1 MAFVITNSK
10 NYVKGDS
17 GNPASTTHKVSL
29 AKLFETREKAEQ
41 FCRSL
46 PKSMKHLGYYV
57 ADYSVEST
65 GEYTTFSNPVDSVIE
80 YVDFDPSMID
90 ADYIIGEVRRFEEFI
105 NRLISHKADIRRKQE
120 YAEAQIFDI
129 EHAAEQQSLDVMR
142 GYKLYKLLHDA
153 RKVRRDCKN
162 SLKMIGILETC
173 VSSDFLRGSICGKL
187 STVKEADY
195 IPRVLGELFDKTPNF
210 PLDKL

>member
-1 MAFVITNSK
+1 MAFVITNGK
-10 NYVKGDS
+10 NYVKEG
-17 GNPASTTHKVSL
+17 GGGQASTTHKISL
-29 AKLFETREKAEQ
+29 AKLFESKEKAEL

-46 PKSMKHLGYYV
+46 PKSMKHLGYYA

-90 ADYIIGEVRRFEEFI
+90 ADYIVGEVRRFEEFMK
-105 NRLISHKADIRRKQE
+105 RLISHKADIRRKQE

-173 VSSDFLRGSICGKL
+173 VSSDFLSGNICEKL
-187 STVKEADY
+187 SVVKEADY
-195 IPRVLGELFDKTPNF
+195 IPRVLGELFDKTSNF